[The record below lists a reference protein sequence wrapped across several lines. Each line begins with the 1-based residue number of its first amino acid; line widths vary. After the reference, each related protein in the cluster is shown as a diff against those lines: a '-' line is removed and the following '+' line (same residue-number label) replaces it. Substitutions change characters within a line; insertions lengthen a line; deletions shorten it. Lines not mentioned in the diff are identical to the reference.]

1 MNRTKLLLLEGRT
14 KALDQL
20 LTKQNI
26 KAWFKIA
33 KMHLFILKAMDD
45 KIKTSSIYTTTIA
58 HSEGESKNG
67 YTSYDQVGLNQQWG
81 E

>member
-1 MNRTKLLLLEGRT
+1 
-14 KALDQL
+14 

-26 KAWFKIA
+26 KAWFKLA
-33 KMHLFILKAMDD
+33 KMQLLNLKAMDD

-58 HSEGESKNG
+58 NSEGESKDD
-67 YTSYDQVGLNQQWG
+67 YTSNDQVGLSQQWG